1 MKRRIMEIVEHLA
14 YWLGVDLFFYWLNR
28 KANRVVAFHNV
39 LPDECLMA
47 KDRGGICF
55 RASEFRAAI
64 RELKKHFSFSVDQED
79 DSTLTL
85 TFDDGYL
92 NQYEMAAQILQ
103 EEGNIPAILFVSGSL
118 IGSKGYENCLVI
130 DKILQWQKLVP
141 LETAEKL
148 FGRSFGSRMELWS
161 EALLP
166 AFAADAEQKGRGLL
180 ASLEA
185 VYAIDRS
192 ISERDPEF
200 VRLRFDGVTSE
211 QIADLRRRGW
221 KVGYHTYSH
230 YPVSRLPDEE
240 ARKELT
246 PADPEMLKVPFAYPY
261 GNEDFVSERDERIV
275 ESLGY
280 PCAYSCGAEMTG
292 RYGRRFFLC
301 RMMPPIDKYRLHFE
315 LSGVRHFLKYK
326 KLLPQM
332 QSSRKFGII

>member
-1 MKRRIMEIVEHLA
+1 MKCKIVAWVERLA
-14 YWLGVDLFFYWLNR
+14 YWLGIDALFYWLNR
-28 KANRVVAFHNV
+28 GAKRVVAFHNV
-39 LPDECLMA
+39 LPDELMRPE
-47 KDRGGICF
+47 DGGGICF
-55 RASEFRAAI
+55 RASEFRLAI

-92 NQYEMAAQILQ
+92 NQYETAAQILQ
-103 EEGNIPAILFVSGSL
+103 EEGNIPAMLFVSGSL

-141 LETAEKL
+141 LEVVEKL
-148 FGRSFGSRMELWS
+148 FGRSFGSRMGLWS

-166 AFAADAEQKGRGLL
+166 AFAEDAEQKGRGLL
-180 ASLEA
+180 ARLEA
-185 VYAIDRS
+185 AYAVS
-192 ISERDPEF
+192 HAMSERNPEF

-230 YPVSRLPDEE
+230 YPVSRLSDEDV
-240 ARKELT
+240 RKELT
-246 PADPEMLKVPFAYPY
+246 PVDPEMLKVPFAYPY

-292 RYGRRFFLC
+292 RYGRRFFLR

-315 LSGVRHFLKYK
+315 LSGLRHFLKYR
-326 KLLPQM
+326 KLLP
-332 QSSRKFGII
+332 RV